1 MHEKMQPHAR
11 TCAAGGSPSSPG
23 SLGSPGLPSSPG
35 KHRRS
40 RWVAAF
46 AAAAALAL
54 VTGSAWAYNYYSTNF
69 NWYLDNPDAETFTL
83 KTAGEMEA
91 FSAIVNG
98 EAPADPDG
106 DGDTDFTGA
115 ISFEGKTVQLAGN
128 VNLLGSLRDYEFT
141 PIGKDADHAF
151 AGTFEGNGYQISGLK
166 LVAGEKDGAQ
176 LGTQGTQNIGLFGV
190 VSAAGSLRNVNIGST
205 MSGESIV
212 SVQSDKA
219 AVSAVGS
226 LVGLCQG
233 TVENCTSAASIT
245 VAWDDGN
252 EGNGRDP
259 QVVMENIGGIAG
271 ICGQSLG
278 TVPWSR
284 NHAPVINT
292 KIGYYCGGIVGGLF
306 DYDESSIRVSDLP
319 EIYGCYNTGQVTSW
333 SSGAI
338 LGENNGYVHDCV
350 ALKDADPNNCLVYAT
365 SWAIVDNCVVACAT
379 ADEAAALTAEQ
390 AEAFGGRVA
399 LNGGAALAVL
409 NTQSMADGFDGN
421 YYFIPTGTAK
431 GFPVL
436 DGEDYGRS
444 SYDLSTLQLDVESDG
459 KAPYTVAY
467 DPVPA
472 VTAKA
477 LIDGE

>member
-23 SLGSPGLPSSPG
+23 KRPRAASPASSSPG
-35 KHRRS
+35 KRRRS
-40 RWVAAF
+40 RWVVAF

-54 VTGSAWAYNYYSTNF
+54 VAGSAWAYNYYSTNF

-106 DGDTDFTGA
+106 DGDTDFAGA
-115 ISFEGKTVQLAGN
+115 VSFEGKTVQLAGN
-128 VNLLGSLRDYEFT
+128 VNLLGSLRGNEFT

-176 LGTQGTQNIGLFGV
+176 LGAQGTQNVGLFGV
-190 VSAAGSLRNVNIGST
+190 VSTAGSLRNVNIAST
-205 MSGESIV
+205 MSGESTV

-233 TVENCTSAASIT
+233 TVENCTSSASIT

-271 ICGQSLG
+271 ICDGNLSGSSFSGALAATSSANAKTEGATTNAFVARNIGGVVGRSGGEDFAATGQDVANSNAGSVAGCSNSGSVSVYTLG
-278 TVPWSR
+278 Q
-284 NHAPVINT
+284 
-292 KIGYYCGGIVGGLF
+292 GGTDRFGEVVEAKSESVGGVAG
-306 DYDESSIRVSDLP
+306 YACGNVSSCANSGNVLAT
-319 EIYGCYNTGQVTSW
+319 GYNGEGDPFTTWATGEDRDAYENTS
-333 SSGAI
+333 
-338 LGENNGYVHDCV
+338 
-350 ALKDADPNNCLVYAT
+350 
-365 SWAIVDNCVVACAT
+365 
-379 ADEAAALTAEQ
+379 
-390 AEAFGGRVA
+390 GGGVKV
-399 LNGGAALAVL
+399 GAALWAACARACPPAA
-409 NTQSMADGFDGN
+409 T
-421 YYFIPTGTAK
+421 
-431 GFPVL
+431 
-436 DGEDYGRS
+436 R
-444 SYDLSTLQLDVESDG
+444 
-459 KAPYTVAY
+459 
-467 DPVPA
+467 VPRTRA
-472 VTAKA
+472 WC
-477 LIDGE
+477 